1 MIKFNPFSE
10 YLEKSTAEAEAYEL
24 AVGTDRITPEKNLLP
39 QPRNDVGWQEFNR
52 ITKLVSSVG
61 TKILTRKLDGIVGS
75 FSHSGEGDIK
85 RILDEDYD
93 LRFMI
98 DRVARDLVVKGSAAL
113 AIGLDYD
120 NEPYVYRLGGFITKL
135 FAENDVDQEV
145 GVLQIEN
152 SSEGGYGNSYEI
164 RIFTGNVVQHWTNVR
179 EFSNVN
185 WERPDHEYE
194 NTVEQ
199 IAFFGE
205 YMSRADGFSIGEI
218 EQVAPLLKG
227 IMATEAMI
235 HRNLGQFAYPF
246 IVMKGTVQ
254 WLDPKGERNPSNVLT
269 VSEGG
274 SVELIA
280 PPSAKHLLDA
290 KEDLF
295 VQLIENAT
303 LPKGFMGKNPPS
315 GEAVRESSSA
325 FNASIT
331 RYSKILSRI
340 FTNAFYEFFKSQGF
354 NVDTFEIVVTPNI
367 LRSGIEDIHNAVEL
381 LEKGLLTPDYVIEVI
396 QRHYDGISPE
406 RAKQILD
413 RYQEVN
419 TLITPEDLLEQV

>member
-1 MIKFNPFSE
+1 MIKFNPFAE
-10 YLEKSTAEAEAYEL
+10 YLEKSSSEAEAYEL
-24 AVGTDRITPEKNLLP
+24 ALGTYKITPEKNLLP
-39 QPRNDVGWQEFNR
+39 QPRNDVGWSEFRR
-52 ITKLVSSVG
+52 ITALISSVG

-75 FSHSGEGDIK
+75 FTHSGEGEIK
-85 RILDEDYD
+85 RILDEEYD

-98 DRVARDLVVKGSAAL
+98 DRVARDLIVKGSGAL
-113 AIGLDYD
+113 AIGLDY
-120 NEPYVYRLGGFITKL
+120 NNQPYVYRLGGFITKL
-135 FAENDVDQEV
+135 YSEYDVDQDI

-152 SSEGGYGNSYEI
+152 STDAKTVNTYEV
-164 RIFTGNVVQHWTNVR
+164 RIFTGNVVQHWTAVR
-179 EFSNVN
+179 NLSTIN

-194 NTVEQ
+194 NDVEQ

-205 YMSRADGFSIGEI
+205 YMSSPDGYSIGEI

-246 IVMKGTVQ
+246 VVMKGTVQ

-331 RYSKILSRI
+331 RYARTLSRV
-340 FTNAFYEFFKSQGF
+340 FTNAFFEFFKSQGF

-406 RAKQILD
+406 RAKQILE

>member
-1 MIKFNPFSE
+1 MVKFSPLRE

-24 AVGTDRITPEKNLLP
+24 ALGMFKITPDKNLLP
-39 QPRNDVGWQEFNR
+39 KPRNDVGWAEFNR
-52 ITKLVSSVG
+52 ISSLVSSVG
-61 TKILTRKLDGIVGS
+61 TKILTRKMDGIVGS
-75 FSHSGEGDIK
+75 FEHSGDGEMK
-85 RILDEDYD
+85 RILDEEYD

-98 DRVARDLVVKGSAAL
+98 DRLARDLVVKGSAAL
-113 AIGLDYD
+113 AIGLDID
-120 NEPYVYRLGGFITKL
+120 NNPYVYRLGGFITKL
-135 FAENDVDQEV
+135 YSEYDVDQEV
-145 GVLQIEN
+145 GVLQIEQ
-152 SSEGGYGNSYEI
+152 SESARVGSTYEV
-164 RIFTGNVVQHWTNVR
+164 RIFMGNVVQHWTSVT
-179 EFSNVN
+179 EFGRIN
-185 WERPDHEYE
+185 WDRPDHEYQ
-194 NTVEQ
+194 NNVEQ

-205 YMSRADGFSIGEI
+205 YMSRPDGFSIGEL

-227 IMATEAMI
+227 IMSVEAMI

-246 IVMKGTVQ
+246 VVMKGTVQ

-295 VQLIENAT
+295 IQLIENAT

-315 GEAVRESSSA
+315 GEAVRESSAA

-331 RYSKILSRI
+331 RYAHIVSRI
-340 FTNAFYEFFKSQGF
+340 MTNVFYEFFKSQGF
-354 NVDTFEIVVTPNI
+354 NVDTFEVVVTPNI

-381 LEKGLLTPDYVIEVI
+381 LEKGLLTPDYVISVI

-406 RAKQILD
+406 RAKQILE
-413 RYQEVN
+413 RYEAVN
-419 TLITPEDLLEQV
+419 TIVTPSDILDQV